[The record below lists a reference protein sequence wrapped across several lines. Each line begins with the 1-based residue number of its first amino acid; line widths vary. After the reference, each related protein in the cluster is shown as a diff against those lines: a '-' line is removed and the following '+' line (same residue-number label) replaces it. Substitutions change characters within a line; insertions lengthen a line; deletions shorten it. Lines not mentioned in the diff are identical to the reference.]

1 MARVYGITESL
12 KSLKSELNGKGI
24 NRFSSVKQ
32 IKEFLSNYKLEKNTI
47 LKYES
52 NKLDEE
58 YSKTSSNLKKLII
71 KRDKIINSE
80 NDRIN
85 NKISDLNK
93 KIDIIKSR
101 NVNFIIKLFL
111 KIKLYSLNKQLNKL
125 ISNKS
130 SSIDLLVKDVN
141 KNIQSN
147 ELFIKTYKKD
157 KQNLIKKGAKSQL
170 DELRRTRDVLENLKN
185 LISGAIGENL
195 VVKEIKKL
203 GNDYALINDFNL
215 NFSDP
220 IYYKKQDDWI
230 YSTQIDH
237 LLISRAG
244 IFLIETKNWSRK
256 SVDTISLRSP
266 IKQIQRSNFALY
278 IYISENIFL
287 NEHHWGEQAI
297 PIRNLLVMIN
307 NKPKEKF
314 KFVTV
319 KLLNELNGYINYFEP
334 VLSEKQV
341 DRITSLLK
349 IGNTEILQGSDFE
362 KKWFSSSTD

>member
-1 MARVYGITESL
+1 MAKIFGITESL

-32 IKEFLSNYKLEKNTI
+32 IKDFLSNYKLEKNTI
-47 LKYES
+47 LKNES
-52 NKLDEE
+52 DKLDEE
-58 YSKTSSNLKKLII
+58 YFKTSSNLKKLII

-80 NDRIN
+80 NDRID

-93 KIDIIKSR
+93 KIEIIKSR

-125 ISNKS
+125 IRTKS
-130 SSIDLLVKDVN
+130 SLIDLLVKDVN
-141 KNIQSN
+141 KNIKSD

-170 DELRRTRDVLENLKN
+170 DELKYTRDVLENLKN

-195 VVKEIKKL
+195 VVNEIKKL
-203 GNDYALINDFNL
+203 GDDYALINDFNL
-215 NFSDP
+215 SFSDP
-220 IYYKKQDDWI
+220 RYYKKQDDWI
-230 YSTQIDH
+230 YSAQIDH

-266 IKQIQRSNFALY
+266 IKQIQRSNFALF
-278 IYISENIFL
+278 IYISENISL
-287 NEHHWGEQAI
+287 NEHHWGEQTI
-297 PIRNLLVMIN
+297 PIRNLIVMIN
-307 NKPKEKF
+307 NKPTGRF
-314 KFVTV
+314 KYVAV
-319 KLLNELNGYINYFEP
+319 KLLKELNDYLKYFEP
-334 VLSEKQV
+334 VLTQSQYEKVIRQ
-341 DRITSLLK
+341 L
-349 IGNTEILQGSDFE
+349 NH
-362 KKWFSSSTD
+362 